1 MSAIVMEGSEMTDR
15 KSRALN
21 RRRFL
26 QSIGVGA
33 TAVAASQVGTA
44 SPAHAYDPGPEETKA
59 KYRETEHIKTFYR
72 VNSYE

>member
-1 MSAIVMEGSEMTDR
+1 MPAILVGGSEMTDR
-15 KSRALN
+15 KQHAVN

-59 KYRETEHIKTFYR
+59 KYRETQHIKTYYR

>member
-1 MSAIVMEGSEMTDR
+1 MTDR
-15 KSRALN
+15 KPKAVN

-26 QSIGVGA
+26 QGVGVGA

-44 SPAHAYDPGPEETKA
+44 LPAHAYDPGPEETKA
-59 KYRETEHIKTFYR
+59 KYRETDHVKTYYR